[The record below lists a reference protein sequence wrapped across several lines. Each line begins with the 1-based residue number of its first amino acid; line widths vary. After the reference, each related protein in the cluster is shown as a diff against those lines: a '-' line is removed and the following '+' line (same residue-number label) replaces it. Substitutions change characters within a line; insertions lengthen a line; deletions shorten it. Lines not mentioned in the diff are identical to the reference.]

1 MMTKNTILIVAEC
14 NVNWLF
20 VSHLFHLPV
29 ILIVAECNV
38 NALIAALP
46 TGSL

>member
-1 MMTKNTILIVAEC
+1 MKWKILIVAEC
-14 NVNWLF
+14 NVN
-20 VSHLFHLPV
+20 PV
-29 ILIVAECNV
+29 PCQSLHILSMILIVAECNV